1 LAEFFLLAL
10 SRPSF
15 AAGERRASNRRT
27 GVVMVLIKK
36 IDVPKHFAARRAM
49 RLVAARQAMQPHPIA
64 AAGVKPVRAKENA
77 VKSIEI
83 SSLEHSSSLLIVPP
97 KA

>member
-1 LAEFFLLAL
+1 M
-10 SRPSF
+10 
-15 AAGERRASNRRT
+15 G
-27 GVVMVLIKK
+27 LIKK

-64 AAGVKPVRAKENA
+64 AAGVKPVGAKENVA
-77 VKSIEI
+77 KSIEKL
-83 SSLEHSSSLLIVPP
+83 SLEHPSSLLIVSP